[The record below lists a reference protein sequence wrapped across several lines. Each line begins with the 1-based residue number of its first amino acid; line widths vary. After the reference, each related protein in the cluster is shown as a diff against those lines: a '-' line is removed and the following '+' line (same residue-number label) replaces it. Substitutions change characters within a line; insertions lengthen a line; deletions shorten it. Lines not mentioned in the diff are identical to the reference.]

1 MSAFAVSPWQ
11 VSRDA
16 DRRFTQL
23 TRGLLV
29 LYIIAG
35 IVIPLI
41 KLTQPEEKPELDEAR
56 YVTLVPPQPPKPKV
70 TPLPPQ
76 PKPAKSEPKPA
87 PKPQPKPELTQE
99 QKVQQAREKAAQ
111 KMQDEFGGVD
121 ILVNNAGVGLEG
133 PVLEATYADY
143 DFGIGVNLGGVIN
156 GFVEFV
162 PQMVAHGRG
171 GHIVSTASLAAE
183 VVMPDHL
190 AIYAASKAAVCH
202 YCEAVK
208 GVLGTKDI
216 GVSILLP
223 GPVKS
228 RIHEAHENRPEQ
240 FRAESGYKSS
250 EERLS
255 RRIVGD
261 DWMDPIEVGN
271 LVTDGILSNATYLVT
286 HGVFRPAMQ
295 ARFDAL
301 MAATPDRAEPLPDFG
316 RYRDE

>member
-1 MSAFAVSPWQ
+1 MPITRFEGKTAFITGGASGIGLGIAKVLVARGAKVVLADLRQDHIDDALAEFAGGGKSNAVSALQ
-11 VSRDA
+11 LDVTSR
-16 DRRFTQL
+16 
-23 TRGLLV
+23 
-29 LYIIAG
+29 
-35 IVIPLI
+35 
-41 KLTQPEEKPELDEAR
+41 
-56 YVTLVPPQPPKPKV
+56 
-70 TPLPPQ
+70 
-76 PKPAKSEPKPA
+76 PAY
-87 PKPQPKPELTQE
+87 
-99 QKVQQAREKAAQ
+99 REAAQ
-111 KMQDEFGGVD
+111 KMQDEFGGID

-156 GFVEFV
+156 GHVEFV
-162 PQMVAHGRG
+162 PQMIAHGRG

-183 VVMPDHL
+183 VVMPEHL

-208 GVLGTKDI
+208 GVLGTKGI

-228 RIHEAHENRPEQ
+228 RIHEASQNRPEHL
-240 FRAESGYKSS
+240 RAESGYSAS

-261 DWMDPIEVGN
+261 DWMDPVEVGN
-271 LVTDGILSNATYLVT
+271 LVADGILSDATYLVT

-295 ARFDAL
+295 ARFDAV

-316 RYRDE
+316 KYRDE

>member
-1 MSAFAVSPWQ
+1 MPITSFEGKIAFITGGASGIGLGIAKVLMARGAQVVLADLRQDHIDDALAEFAGGGRSNAVS
-11 VSRDA
+11 A
-16 DRRFTQL
+16 LQL
-23 TRGLLV
+23 DVTNRAA
-29 LYIIAG
+29 YR
-35 IVIPLI
+35 
-41 KLTQPEEKPELDEAR
+41 EA
-56 YVTLVPPQPPKPKV
+56 
-70 TPLPPQ
+70 
-76 PKPAKSEPKPA
+76 
-87 PKPQPKPELTQE
+87 
-99 QKVQQAREKAAQ
+99 AA

-271 LVTDGILSNATYLVT
+271 LVADGILSNATYLVT

-295 ARFDAL
+295 ARFDAV